1 MYRASLV
8 SHLPRTSCTA
18 SSRLP
23 LGAAV
28 RQVVTAPFSTSSS
41 SHAQRSVKLIEVGP
55 RDGLQNEKAVLT
67 ADLKTSL
74 ITKLANVGLRTIEAG
89 SFVAPKWVPQM
100 ASTSEVMTSP
110 ALDALRK
117 EYGDSLSL
125 PVLIPNAKGLS
136 TFLSL
141 LEAQPP
147 SSIPL
152 SNEIALF
159 IAASEGFSK
168 ANLNTTVQAS
178 LESLP
183 PLIERAKTKG
193 LKVRA
198 YISTVLGCPFDG
210 RVDKGK
216 VADLSKALLDIG
228 AYEVSLGDTI
238 GVGTPKGWEEL
249 IELCRTKGVEVDKLA
264 AHCHDTYGTAV
275 ANVLRCVE
283 LGISSLDTSI
293 AGLGG
298 CPYSPG
304 ATGNVATEDVI
315 YALET
320 SGISTNLLPAPTSST
335 DPGDLLDLGSERAN
349 KFVAIAEV
357 GEWVSQELGRTNAS
371 RAGAAAVKRMRWLR
385 EKAEK
390 SKAKLWTV

>member
-1 MYRASLV
+1 MYRTSLV
-8 SHLPRTSCTA
+8 SYLPWNSCTT
-18 SSRLP
+18 SVRLSV
-23 LGAAV
+23 GAGG
-28 RQVVTAPFSTSSS
+28 RQAVTASFSTSSS
-41 SHAQRSVKLIEVGP
+41 SHAQRTVKLIEVGP

-110 ALDALRK
+110 ALDALR
-117 EYGDSLSL
+117 EHYGDSLSL

-141 LEAQPP
+141 LEAQPR
-147 SSIPL
+147 SSVRL

-178 LESLP
+178 LDSLP
-183 PLIERAKTKG
+183 PLIEQAKTQG

-210 RVDKGK
+210 RVDKTK
-216 VADLSKALLDIG
+216 VADLSKSLLDMG

-249 IELCRTKGVEVDKLA
+249 IELCRTKGVDVDKLA

-275 ANVLRCVE
+275 ANVLKCVE

-293 AGLGG
+293 GGLGG

-320 SGISTNLLPAPTSST
+320 SGISTSLLPSPLLSSAPE
-335 DPGDLLDLGSERAN
+335 DLLDLGSERAR
-349 KFVAIAEV
+349 KFVEIAEV
-357 GEWVSQELGRTNAS
+357 GEWVSAELGRTNAS

-385 EKAEK
+385 EKEEK
-390 SKAKLWTV
+390 RKAKM